1 MAPIPPKTSPRRSLA
16 ACGALA
22 SLMLLSSQPTVAAE
36 VAPSPWELYFQGK
49 GQTARQQLE
58 RQLADKGL
66 DPAVRRAATA
76 TLLEICIH
84 SRASDCILEQVPK
97 YIALPAPAA
106 ANELMRREDIRR
118 TGYFLDYGKFTY
130 GSAPVTAKI
139 LGGDLWRQENAAN
152 PSLYLRRQVLASS
165 IQFAQEDHAAASATV
180 DKTLSLIAS
189 LKNPQDDAFLVAW
202 ALSDVIDSLRVL
214 GQSDRA
220 YGVYRASGR
229 FIAASLPPLS
239 VDAMT
244 YRLIEAELLL
254 EQGQFADAIAVLDLA
269 VATARAIELDDDS
282 RVYVTAQAMTRKA
295 AACAGLLK
303 LDCARAALEAHPYR
317 KLYARAGRTPADFE
331 ETTYLA
337 ARALTAAIEQRPD
350 PVAAQ
355 ALAQAAPYEA
365 SAGANAEPAAI
376 YRTAGRALALE
387 PSPER
392 QVGLAQTGRLI
403 VAAAQRAPALGVGA
417 SRRPAAIEQIL
428 ISFALTQADTAEADE
443 TTFTL
448 FQLAGRIGANVDADA
463 LTALSQAKD
472 TLQRRSIHQGLRL
485 RARRD
490 AFERGELAKLATR
503 TQAPDAR
510 TLLTHDVAAR
520 GVLRDFAVR
529 LDQID
534 RSLAPAAGSNLVD
547 LKRFQAALGPGEAAL
562 SVAMVPGGMAY
573 MCVRQDTVMRLT
585 APADLRQA
593 TLDIK
598 ILQAALTA
606 GHAPSDV
613 LDAQFPAAAAVRM
626 HKLLI
631 APFEGCVKDGDHLLW
646 LANPSIIPLPLSVLL
661 AAAPPKLG
669 EGYDLAQAD
678 WLVRRHAVSYAGSP
692 SAVLAARS
700 DALAPAS
707 DFDFLGVGDP
717 VLSGATAQGE
727 DRARMLLQGSRSA
740 GLAALAPLP
749 ETRDELERSAK
760 GFASTKLLVQNA
772 ATERGVRGQLLGS
785 YRYLSFATH
794 GLIRDEIEGLSEP
807 ALALTPVSSAD
818 PLDDGLLTASEIA
831 DLNLGARFVALS
843 ACNTANY
850 DLAQMANEL
859 PALAS
864 AFAVAGVPSTLGSLW
879 AVDSQTTKEVVATT
893 FATLRSDHGESPA
906 LALAGAQRAFLAA
919 PPSRAYLH
927 PRFWAPLIVLGD
939 GARPPAPAPGSGKVT
954 LEPVTAEPGEVIAL
968 RRSGDLVLTRYL
980 AKPAGATRYVSGA
993 AATGGRDWRHV
1004 EPAIG
1009 ASRVLVE
1016 QGATLILGGY
1026 EPGPGGRQTPTL
1038 EILDRA
1044 TGAVRSTWRG
1054 EAPGGYDSFV
1064 DAGAAV
1070 APGRAAFV
1078 IVNRA
1083 LQGRAA
1089 GRREGDRLRVMLAD
1103 RGASPRLLFEI
1114 APPEAVSID
1123 DATITPVGERLL
1135 VTYTTRYPTPPRRP
1149 LIEDDYDTP
1158 LCMGVPVTRAELRDG
1173 KTGAL
1178 VASQLLT
1185 GWTATSAMARGG
1197 DVLLG
1202 GGVMAACETELRAG
1216 VIALDAGL
1224 RPRVMFEDK
1233 SLGRSEVRA
1242 LTSAPD
1248 GTAVVAAIKASQV
1261 DYRAAMAAI
1270 APDQPEEIT
1279 THYSGMIVRLGAD
1292 GSAAA
1297 PKLLDSGSNIYLS
1310 AADASRPSEV
1320 LLGGSLGGAA
1330 VVFRLTTVAEP

>member
-1 MAPIPPKTSPRRSLA
+1 MASIPPMTSPRRSLA
-16 ACGALA
+16 ARGALA
-22 SLMLLSSQPTVAAE
+22 SFILLSSQPTVAAE
-36 VAPSPWELYFQGK
+36 ATPSPWGLYFQGK

-58 RQLADKGL
+58 RQLAGEDL

-97 YIALPAPAA
+97 YIALPSPPA
-106 ANELMRREDIRR
+106 ANELMRREDVRR

-139 LGGDLWRQENAAN
+139 LEGDLWRQENAAN
-152 PSLYLRRQVLASS
+152 PSLYLRRQLLASN
-165 IQFAQEDHAAASATV
+165 IQFAQEDYAAASATV

-239 VDAMT
+239 VDAMM
-244 YRLIEAELLL
+244 YRLVEAELLL
-254 EQGQFADAIAVLDLA
+254 EQGQFAEAVAVLDLA
-269 VATARAIELDDDS
+269 AATARAIELDDDS

-303 LDCARAALEAHPYR
+303 LDCARAAIEAHPYE

-331 ETTYLA
+331 ETAYLA
-337 ARALTAAIEQRPD
+337 ARALTAAMEQRPD
-350 PVAAQ
+350 PVAAK

-376 YRTAGRALALE
+376 YRTAGRALALA
-387 PSPER
+387 PGAER
-392 QVGLAQTGRLI
+392 QAGLAQTGRLI
-403 VAAAQRAPALGVGA
+403 VAAARRAPALGVGA
-417 SRRPAAIEQIL
+417 ARRPAAIEQIL
-428 ISFALTQADTAEADE
+428 ISFALSQADAAEADE
-443 TTFTL
+443 TTFAL

-490 AFERGELAKLATR
+490 TFERGELARLATR
-503 TQAPDAR
+503 TQASDAQA
-510 TLLTHDVAAR
+510 LLTHDVATR

-529 LDQID
+529 LDEID

-547 LKRFQAALGPGEAAL
+547 LKRFQAALRPGEAAL

-573 MCVRQDTVMRLT
+573 MCVRQDAVMRMT

-606 GHAPSDV
+606 GHAPSEA

-626 HKLLI
+626 HRLLI

-646 LANPSIIPLPLSVLL
+646 LANPSITPLPLSVLL

-678 WLVRRHAVSYAGSP
+678 WLIRRHAVSYAGSP
-692 SAVLAARS
+692 GAILAARS
-700 DALAPAS
+700 GALAPAS

-850 DLAQMANEL
+850 DLAQMADEL

-879 AVDSQTTKEVVATT
+879 AVDSETTKEVVATT
-893 FATLRSDHGESPA
+893 FATLRSEHGESPA
-906 LALAGAQRAFLAA
+906 LALAGAQRAFLAS

-939 GARPPAPAPGSGKVT
+939 GARPPPPAPSSGRVT
-954 LEPVTAEPGEVIAL
+954 VEAASGARGEVTAL
-968 RRSGDLVLTRYL
+968 RRSGDRLLTRFSD
-980 AKPAGATRYVSGA
+980 AGAAPASGVAMSGRWRRETSLAAPTRLLIEQESSVII
-993 AATGGRDWRHV
+993 GGGERGGDGRTAPV
-1004 EPAIG
+1004 LETLDK
-1009 ASRVLVE
+1009 AS
-1016 QGATLILGGY
+1016 
-1026 EPGPGGRQTPTL
+1026 
-1038 EILDRA
+1038 
-1044 TGAVRSTWRG
+1044 GAVRAIWRG
-1054 EAPGGYDSFV
+1054 EA
-1064 DAGAAV
+1064 
-1070 APGRAAFV
+1070 APGMDSLAAIGIASGPSQALVAIADSAARDRAGGQDVA
-1078 IVNRA
+1078 
-1083 LQGRAA
+1083 
-1089 GRREGDRLRVMLAD
+1089 DRLRVMLVEGTQA
-1103 RGASPRLLFEI
+1103 PRLLFT
-1114 APPEAVSID
+1114 ATPPQAVAIE
-1123 DATITPVGERLL
+1123 DATLSLLGERLL
-1135 VTYTTRYPTPPRRP
+1135 VTYTVRHPAPPRRP
-1149 LIEDDYDTP
+1149 LGEDDYELAP
-1158 LCMGVPVTRAELRDG
+1158 CMGVPITWAELRDRR
-1173 KTGAL
+1173 TGAL
-1178 VASQLLT
+1178 IGSKQLT
-1185 GWTATSAMARGG
+1185 GWSAPTALAQGVR
-1197 DVLLG
+1197 VLLG
-1202 GGVMAACETELRAG
+1202 GGFMAACEAELKAG
-1216 VIALDAGL
+1216 VIALDASL
-1224 RPRVMFEDK
+1224 QSQLVYRDD
-1233 SLGRSEVRA
+1233 SLGWSEVRTMGASADGGA
-1242 LTSAPD
+1242 LI
-1248 GTAVVAAIKASQV
+1248 AAAKFAQV
-1261 DYRAAMAAI
+1261 DYR
-1270 APDQPEEIT
+1270 
-1279 THYSGMIVRLGAD
+1279 LGAGGLADPYAPGAMRTHIGAMLLTLRAD
-1292 GSAAA
+1292 GTTSS

-1310 AADASRPSEV
+1310 AADASRPGEA
-1320 LLGGSLGGAA
+1320 LLGGSLGGSA
-1330 VVFRLTTVAEP
+1330 VVFRLATAAKP